1 MKYFDGKVN
10 NYGGT
15 DSGSGN
21 LKNHSDRAV
30 EHYHETVNH
39 MDMEV
44 DDCDS
49 G

>member
-1 MKYFDGKVN
+1 MGKLIIMV
-10 NYGGT
+10 GQ